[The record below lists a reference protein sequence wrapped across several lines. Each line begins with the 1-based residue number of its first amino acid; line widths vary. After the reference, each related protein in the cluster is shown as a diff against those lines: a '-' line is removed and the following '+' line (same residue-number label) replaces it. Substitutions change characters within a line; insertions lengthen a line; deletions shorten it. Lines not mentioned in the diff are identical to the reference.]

1 MPAESNTGISST
13 IFMRNAYAVY
23 PSFAMLAGM
32 ELDLFTPLKDG
43 PMGAVTLAESLSV
56 QAARLSPLLYALV
69 AAGLLTVEDGVFSNT
84 EEADKFLVRGRP
96 DYMGGLSGFHRKL
109 WHAAMNTAESIRAG
123 KPTLKIDWKTL
134 PDEELFNFFGSQ
146 FHSSI
151 RSGRELAGKLDFSQ
165 CERLLDA
172 GGGTGGVS
180 IGICEKFPLIR
191 ATVADLPGV
200 AQVSKHFIA
209 KAAMSGRISVAATD
223 LCSNTPPG
231 HYDIAILRAFIQTI
245 SMKQAQMAVINIG
258 RAIAPGGKIYIIG
271 SILDNSCLSP
281 PSSLGMGL
289 VFLNFYE
296 DGKAYTEKD
305 HQEMLGNA
313 GFTDINVEH
322 DTLIDGMGIVSARKM
337 CHESS

>member
-1 MPAESNTGISST
+1 MVAQSNTGISPT
-13 IFMRNAYAVY
+13 IVMRNAYAVY
-23 PSFAMLAGM
+23 PPFAMLAGM

-43 PMGAVTLAESLSV
+43 PMDAIALSESLSV
-56 QAARLSPLLYALV
+56 QATKLSPLLYALV
-69 AAGLLTVEDGVFSNT
+69 AAGLLTVEDGIFSNT
-84 EEADKFLVRGRP
+84 EEADKYLVRGRP

-109 WHAAMNTAESIRAG
+109 WHAAMNTAESIREG

-151 RSGRELAGKLDFSQ
+151 RSGRELAVKLDFSQ
-165 CERLLDA
+165 CERFLDA

-180 IGICEKFPLIR
+180 IGICEKFPIIR
-191 ATVADLPGV
+191 ATVADLPRV
-200 AQVSKHFIA
+200 ARVSKYFID
-209 KAAMSGRISVAATD
+209 KAAMSDRISVEATD

-245 SMKQAQMAVINIG
+245 SSKQAQMAVINIG
-258 RAIAPGGKIYIIG
+258 QAMAPGGKIYIIG
-271 SILDNSCLSP
+271 SILENSCLSP

-296 DGKAYTEKD
+296 DGKAYTEKE

-322 DTLIDGMGIVSARKM
+322 ETLIDGMGIVSARKM
-337 CHESS
+337 SHESS

>member
-1 MPAESNTGISST
+1 MPAQSNTGISPA
-13 IFMRNAYAVY
+13 IVMRNAYAVY
-23 PSFAMLAGM
+23 PPFAMLAGM

-43 PMGAVTLAESLSV
+43 PMDAVALSESLKV
-56 QAARLSPLLYALV
+56 QATKVSPLLYALV
-69 AAGLLTVEDGVFSNT
+69 AAGLLTVEDGIFSNT

-123 KPTLKIDWKTL
+123 RPTLKIDWETL
-134 PDEELFNFFGSQ
+134 PDEELFNFFGNQ

-151 RSGRELAGKLDFSQ
+151 RSGRELAGRLDFSQ
-165 CERLLDA
+165 CERFLDA
-172 GGGTGGVS
+172 GGGTGGVA

-191 ATVADLPGV
+191 ATVADLPRV
-200 AQVSKHFIA
+200 TQVSQHFIA

-223 LCSNTPPG
+223 LCLNIPPG

-245 SMKQAQMAVINIG
+245 SRKRAQMAIINIG
-258 RAIAPGGKIYIIG
+258 QAMAPGGKIYIIG
-271 SILDNSCLSP
+271 SILENSCLSP

-305 HQEMLGNA
+305 HQEMLENA
-313 GFTDINVEH
+313 GFTDINVKHE
-322 DTLIDGMGIVSARKM
+322 TLIDGMGIVSARKM
-337 CHESS
+337 SHE